1 MKRARGMT
9 LVELLVAFGIIALAM
24 TTVYNLFIQGAK
36 IWQQSQI
43 KVELQQGALLGT
55 NYLVRELELTTSG
68 SVTVY
73 PDSSN
78 NLYLTYN
85 GAAKDF
91 IGISYISSKDKD
103 GNLQYEDSTGT
114 PVWQKFQIVYLD
126 SQNTL
131 RVSKPLYISGGGT
144 KKLFPLRTIPVD
156 VTLKRE
162 EVEVPP
168 GAVFDVDPAR
178 DKVIASNIASFEPE
192 VKGNQ
197 VIINLTAAKPNPFS
211 GEIFTTSLK
220 TRVTMMLNQGEE

>member
-78 NLYLTYN
+78 NLTYN
-85 GAAKDF
+85 GADKDF

-103 GNLQYEDSTGT
+103 GNLKYEESTGT
-114 PVWQKFQIVYLD
+114 PIWQKFQIIYLD

-131 RVSKPLYISGGGT
+131 RVSKPLYIHGGGT
-144 KKLFPLRTIPVD
+144 KKLFPLQSIPAGIK
-156 VTLKRE
+156 LERE

-168 GAVFDVDPAR
+168 GAVFEVDPVR
-178 DKVIASNIASFEPE
+178 DKVIASNIASFKPE
-192 VKGNQ
+192 KDGNQ
-197 VIINLTAAKPNPFS
+197 VIINLTAAKPNPSS
-211 GEIFTTSLK
+211 GELFTTSLK